1 MSEVNTKIITEENKL
16 ENGKINMMGVNIDIS
31 TILGGK
37 IVDQYL
43 AQLSDEDMQKII
55 NYISADLF
63 EQGSCYNTSVSKM
76 VQELKVKEPK
86 KDYYGHIKD
95 NEVPIGYIIR
105 NYFNERVKEELK
117 KKVEEIINTTD
128 YQEKIN
134 TIANQLVDYSIN
146 GYAEDMKNRIRER
159 LVGNSLSPLPDYGD
173 TNLIQII
180 NHCIDT
186 RIGTRNGGY

>member
-1 MSEVNTKIITEENKL
+1 MVAFGHTRGGNADHAR
-16 ENGKINMMGVNIDIS
+16 MPVIS
-31 TILGGK
+31 LGY
-37 IVDQYL
+37 D
-43 AQLSDEDMQKII
+43 LSDEDMQKII

-76 VQELKVKEPK
+76 VRELKIKQPK
-86 KDYYGHIKD
+86 KDSWGHINND
-95 NEVPIGYIIR
+95 EVPIGYIIK

-159 LVGNSLSPLPDYGD
+159 LVGNLLSPLPEYED
-173 TNLIQII
+173 TNLVQII
-180 NHCIDT
+180 NKCIDQ
-186 RIGTRNGGY
+186 RMDVHHGGY